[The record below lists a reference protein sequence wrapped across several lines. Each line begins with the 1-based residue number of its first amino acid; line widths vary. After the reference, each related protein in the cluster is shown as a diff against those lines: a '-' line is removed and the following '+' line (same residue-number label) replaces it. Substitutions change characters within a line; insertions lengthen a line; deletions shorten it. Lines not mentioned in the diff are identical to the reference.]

1 MVYTNVFFVAQPLQY
16 GMPQQ
21 SIPMKIQSTYSLLVN
36 SHDTGRNI
44 FEGAVYAL
52 AVLSTVASVLQFAFQ
67 LVTVPVLQ
75 AGSSATASTLTAH
88 VAPASV
94 PARS

>member
-1 MVYTNVFFVAQPLQY
+1 
-16 GMPQQ
+16 
-21 SIPMKIQSTYSLLVN
+21 MKIQSTYSLLVN
-36 SHDTGRNI
+36 SHETGRNI
-44 FEGAVYAL
+44 FEGVVYAL
-52 AVLSTVASVLQFAFQ
+52 VVLSTVASVLQFAFQ

-88 VAPASV
+88 VTPASV